1 MGIKKWE
8 NSLPPYLLS
17 AVVPVTQMQGQ
28 LDLLESWMQV
38 AIKENIQV
46 ILVHDWRDEET
57 EKELKDI
64 LKKLG
69 LGESELISGEF
80 GSPGNARNEGLK
92 KVKARWVTFWDSDDL
107 PNVENFVQ
115 MVDTAEKLNC
125 NVAIGGFSYVNSREE
140 QKDKGSGIPR
150 MDELDNLVSILK
162 NPGLWRWAFKYEILE
177 GVTFS
182 SNRMGEDQHFLI
194 ALNAFRREKYIHNE
208 IVYNYRINQKSQ
220 LTNNPYA
227 ILELKKTIR
236 EVVQLIDKN
245 FDFVNT
251 FLMVRML
258 MTSIK
263 KGSFLMKIQAL
274 PDFFYVLQMS
284 GLAISAKDLAQ
295 IYGSRKR

>member
-1 MGIKKWE
+1 
-8 NSLPPYLLS
+8 
-17 AVVPVTQMQGQ
+17 
-28 LDLLESWMQV
+28 
-38 AIKENIQV
+38 
-46 ILVHDWRDEET
+46 
-57 EKELKDI
+57 
-64 LKKLG
+64 
-69 LGESELISGEF
+69 
-80 GSPGNARNEGLK
+80 
-92 KVKARWVTFWDSDDL
+92 
-107 PNVENFVQ
+107 
-115 MVDTAEKLNC
+115 
-125 NVAIGGFSYVNSREE
+125 
-140 QKDKGSGIPR
+140 

-263 KGSFLMKIQAL
+263 KGSFLMKIQAP

-284 GLAISAKDLAQ
+284 GLAISAKVLAQ